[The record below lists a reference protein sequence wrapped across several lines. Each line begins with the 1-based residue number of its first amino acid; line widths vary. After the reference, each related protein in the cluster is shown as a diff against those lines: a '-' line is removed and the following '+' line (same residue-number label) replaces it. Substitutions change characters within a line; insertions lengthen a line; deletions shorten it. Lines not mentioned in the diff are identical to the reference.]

1 MDHGQWAQMLHWAA
15 IAAKGVALIGIGVCL
30 NAVFRD

>member
-1 MDHGQWAQMLHWAA
+1 MLHWAA